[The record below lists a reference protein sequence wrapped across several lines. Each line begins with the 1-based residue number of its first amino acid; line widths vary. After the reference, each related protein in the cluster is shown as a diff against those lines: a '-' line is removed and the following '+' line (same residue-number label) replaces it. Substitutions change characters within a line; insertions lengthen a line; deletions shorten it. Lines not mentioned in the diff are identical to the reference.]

1 MNKHSNFGYST
12 ILLSFI
18 IICILTFTA
27 LTLLTANSDFKLS
40 KKVADRNSSYYEAQ
54 EQAYDELSDIDRL
67 LLQCYEASPD
77 EETYYESALAAISAR
92 FEGTFDTKDG
102 RMLFSFSKSITLDQY
117 LEVSLLLKYPETE
130 IDTFYEI
137 EKWQSIHIDT
147 PFEEQSLNLIGGDN

>member
-54 EQAYDELSDIDRL
+54 EQAYDELSDIDQL
-67 LLQCYEASPD
+67 LLQCYEASSD
-77 EETYYESALAAISAR
+77 EEAYYEAALTTITAR
-92 FEGTFDTKDG
+92 FEGTFDTKEG
-102 RMLFSFSKSITLDQY
+102 QMLFSFSKSITSDQY
-117 LEVSLLLKYPETE
+117 LEVSLLLKYPENE

-147 PFEEQSLNLIGGDN
+147 PFEEQPLNLIGGDN